1 MVIYPGDN
9 IYVYKLIAFR
19 EIRLYP
25 LPDVLESMKSHRTL
39 PGSVKEC
46 CFKRRYAVP

>member
-25 LPDVLESMKSHRTL
+25 LQCPMCSNL
-39 PGSVKEC
+39 
-46 CFKRRYAVP
+46 